1 MISTRYSRLP
11 FNFLFKKSAGRV
23 SRSMAT
29 LTHEWHM
36 HQDQPN
42 EEECSQNISHVSP
55 ESDLSASDRFA
66 RPSTAS
72 HGGPVWSGASSDE
85 RASWSAGLSFASP
98 EQADFTFQD
107 REEQRS
113 DLPESFEPFM
123 ESLSLM
129 ASPET
134 AIGVVHYGEMLDK
147 PDAQRNDLP
156 DSSVESL
163 LHSLSL
169 LASPETATGAVHFAE
184 MLDDSMKAQL
194 LESMHSQES
203 LPKTISEALADS
215 RAVVITSAASP
226 FDIVD
231 VNDAWVGLCGYSR
244 EEALNRN
251 LGDLLQGP
259 ETSAD
264 VTRNMFSRLKREHY
278 SEAFIANYTKTGR
291 KFQNHVKVGLL
302 SNDEGTTT
310 FFVGVLEE
318 IQGEGGK
325 VAT

>member
-11 FNFLFKKSAGRV
+11 SKLLFKQSARRV

-42 EEECSQNISHVSP
+42 EGECYHTLSRVPP

-85 RASWSAGLSFASP
+85 QASWSAGLSFASP
-98 EQADFTFQD
+98 EADFTFQD
-107 REEQRS
+107 RGEQRS
-113 DLPESFEPFM
+113 NLPESFEPFM
-123 ESLSLM
+123 DSLSLI

-169 LASPETATGAVHFAE
+169 FASPETATGAVHFAE

-194 LESMHSQES
+194 LESMYFQES
-203 LPKTISEALADS
+203 LPKTMLEALADS

-226 FDIVD
+226 FDIVE

-259 ETSAD
+259 ETSAH

-302 SNDEGTTT
+302 SNEEGMTT

-325 VAT
+325 MGM